1 MSALEPDQASVPA
14 LKAIFF
20 FQHIS
25 RASFGRACSA
35 DYGLDAIAKGR
46 LIGRMSEV
54 PEGIPGSQICWNKGK
69 SCAGSVFIHGG
80 GNFRFLIDDGQSLD
94 GCPQMGAMLRV
105 PRPFESFDRFEIISF
120 GLRTLGSPPNA
131 WSFCAKKLPPEQ
143 P

>member
-1 MSALEPDQASVPA
+1 VISTISLSTRKMSPERV
-14 LKAIFF
+14 
-20 FQHIS
+20 
-25 RASFGRACSA
+25 
-35 DYGLDAIAKGR
+35 GLGQD
-46 LIGRMSEV
+46 
-54 PEGIPGSQICWNKGK
+54 
-69 SCAGSVFIHGG
+69 G